1 MAVYHKETLCEY
13 SSSNY
18 GGNVTSWAYATR
30 SNNEEAIKAVVATY
44 GICKIHWLFQKKP
57 IDNISMTK
65 SFGVLHFDVDLLG
78 PVAISID
85 ANDWDFYR

>member
-1 MAVYHKETLCEY
+1 MKKLLKLSLPHTVFVKFIGFL
-13 SSSNY
+13 
-18 GGNVTSWAYATR
+18 
-30 SNNEEAIKAVVATY
+30 K
-44 GICKIHWLFQKKP
+44 KKP